1 MVNCFL
7 PIHARIPLI
16 ISVKYFR
23 VLKLI
28 ALFLHKYALN
38 PDGDVKGMFETAYS
52 SLFEDDPDLKKK
64 RKEESLKKHRV
75 CFHQKFYSYLSSFL
89 VYLSSICL
97 IILYILTLQNLLESF
112 PSNEEFKSLLGNPKN
127 IKDCGISVAQSLTIL
142 TDIWDKLSVSP
153 TLL

>member
-1 MVNCFL
+1 
-7 PIHARIPLI
+7 
-16 ISVKYFR
+16 
-23 VLKLI
+23 
-28 ALFLHKYALN
+28 
-38 PDGDVKGMFETAYS
+38 MFETAYS
-52 SLFEDDPDLKKK
+52 SLLEDDPDLKKK